1 MLYEGGETMA
11 KGSTLTMGN
20 ATYARDEAGLKA
32 LKANITGDID
42 RAIKTLSNCNEYES
56 FISTIQKN
64 WSGEDATKYINQFK
78 KAVSNLA
85 NTYKTYKTTVTTAL
99 DKDIAQFKS
108 MQSTNAS
115 KIAGTAKTF
124 K

>member
-1 MLYEGGETMA
+1 MA
-11 KGSTLTMGN
+11 NNSSLTMSN
-20 ATYARDEAGLKA
+20 ATFARDEAGLKK

-42 RAIKTLSNCNEYES
+42 KAIETLSNCNEYNN
-56 FISTIQKN
+56 FLSTVQKN
-64 WSGEDATKYINQFK
+64 WSGADADKFIAQFK

-85 NTYKTYKTTVTTAL
+85 STYKQYKSTVTAAL

-115 KIAGTAKTF
+115 KIAGTASKI

>member
-1 MLYEGGETMA
+1 MA
-11 KGSTLTMGN
+11 ANSSLSMSN
-20 ATYARDEAGLKA
+20 ATFARDEAGLRK

-42 RAIKTLSNCNEYES
+42 RAINTLTSCNQYNT
-56 FISTIQKN
+56 FISAVQKN
-64 WSGEDATKYINQFK
+64 WSGEDATKYIAQFK

-85 NTYKTYKTTVTTAL
+85 KSTVTSAL

-115 KIAGTAKTF
+115 KIAGTANNIK
-124 K
+124 

>member
-1 MLYEGGETMA
+1 MA
-11 KGSTLTMGN
+11 ANSSLSMSN
-20 ATYARDEAGLKA
+20 ATFARDEAGLRK

-42 RAIKTLSNCNEYES
+42 RAINTLTSCNQYNT
-56 FISTIQKN
+56 FISAVQKN
-64 WSGEDATKYINQFK
+64 WSGEDATKYIAQFK

-85 NTYKTYKTTVTTAL
+85 STYKQYKSTVTSAL

-115 KIAGTAKTF
+115 KIAGTANNIK
-124 K
+124 